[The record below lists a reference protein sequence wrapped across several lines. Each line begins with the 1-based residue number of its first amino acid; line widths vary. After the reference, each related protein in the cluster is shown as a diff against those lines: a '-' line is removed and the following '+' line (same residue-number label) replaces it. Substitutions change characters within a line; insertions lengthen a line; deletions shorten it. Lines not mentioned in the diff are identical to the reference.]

1 MYPEKLIKFD
11 IHSHVLPGIDD
22 GSSSSVESVAMLEKL
37 FADGVDAVV
46 AAPHFYP
53 WEDEPDA
60 FFERRESSGARL
72 VHVMRKNSDK
82 RFPTI
87 FVGAEVGFYRGIS
100 KYWDLPKL
108 CIMGTDH
115 ILIEMP
121 FEKWSRIMVDEVVS
135 IKRVRGITPII
146 AHIERYFS
154 FMDEGM
160 LDALIDGG
168 CVIQC
173 NAEPLLRFFAGR
185 KVLDLIRRGK
195 IHVLGSDAHN
205 MSSRVPRISE
215 AARVIKDRL
224 GEKRIAA
231 FNQNASEILAGAVD
245 LCELVDKE
253 ML

>member
-1 MYPEKLIKFD
+1 M
-11 IHSHVLPGIDD
+11 DD
-22 GSSSSVESVAMLEKL
+22 GSSSSSESLSMLKRL
-37 FADGVDAVV
+37 WDDGVRCVV
-46 AAPHFYP
+46 ATPHFYP
-53 WEDEPDA
+53 WEDEPEA
-60 FFERRESSGARL
+60 FFERRAVSCARL
-72 VHVMRKNSDK
+72 AEVMREK
-82 RFPTI
+82 REKEFPCVY
-87 FVGAEVGFYRGIS
+87 VGAEVGFYRGLS
-100 KYWDLPKL
+100 KYQNLPDL
-108 CIMGTDH
+108 CIAGTKH

-121 FEKWSRIMVDEVVS
+121 FEKWSRTMVDEVTS
-135 IKRVRGITPII
+135 IKKVRAITPVI

-173 NAEPLLRFFAGR
+173 NAEPLLRFFARR
-185 KVLDLIRRGK
+185 KVLDLIKRGK

-205 MSSRVPRISE
+205 MSSRAPRISE
-215 AARVIKDRL
+215 AATVIRDKL
-224 GEKRIAA
+224 GEKRIDA